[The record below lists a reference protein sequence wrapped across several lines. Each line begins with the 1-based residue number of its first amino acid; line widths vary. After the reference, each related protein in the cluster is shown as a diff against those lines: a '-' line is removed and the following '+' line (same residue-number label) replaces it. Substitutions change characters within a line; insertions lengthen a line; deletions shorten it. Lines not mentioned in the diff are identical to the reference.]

1 MLNIELTRFKVKKGK
16 SKVVDEWLSF
26 LNDNMN
32 ETLLTLEA
40 EKMYVETIFREV
52 LNGDEYLYWYSVQ
65 GVGGQEVED
74 SESFIDKKHLEY
86 WEECIDK
93 KFKAVDLGS
102 SSNIHE
108 FVNSFTLKYESDIRY
123 NS

>member
-86 WEECIDK
+86 WEECIDTD
-93 KFKAVDLGS
+93 FKAVDL
-102 SSNIHE
+102 NTEVVMIP
-108 FVNSFTLKYESDIRY
+108 TQIRKYM
-123 NS
+123 N